1 MAPENPLFDGE
12 FLKKLEYLYIISK
25 RAFSGQFKAERRART
40 RGTGLEFADH
50 RAYSPGDDFR
60 HVDWKAYQRLNKLLL
75 RLFEEEQDLPIFV
88 FLDSSRSMFEGTP
101 PRFHY
106 AQKIAAAL
114 CYIGLA
120 HLDRVS
126 LFAYSDHLRKELAP
140 QRGKGQIF
148 KIFKFLS
155 DLRPEGK
162 TDTKEALTKF
172 CASRS
177 SHGVAVVISDFMDPQ
192 GFTAGLNVLRHSHHE
207 IYALHVTGQANIPQ
221 EIRGELKLVDSET
234 EVTLDLEIKQSL
246 ISAYQSELE
255 NLCNDIKSYCRKYR
269 IGYVHTDTTVPF
281 EEAILQVFRHG
292 GFLR

>member
-1 MAPENPLFDGE
+1 MAPESPLFDSE
-12 FLKKLEYLYIISK
+12 FLKKLEYLHVISK

-101 PRFHY
+101 PRFNY

-126 LFAYSDHLRKELAP
+126 LFSILITYKRNWHHREVKAKSLRYLNSYPSSDQREKRIRKEL
-140 QRGKGQIF
+140 
-148 KIFKFLS
+148 
-155 DLRPEGK
+155 
-162 TDTKEALTKF
+162 
-172 CASRS
+172 
-177 SHGVAVVISDFMDPQ
+177 
-192 GFTAGLNVLRHSHHE
+192 
-207 IYALHVTGQANIPQ
+207 
-221 EIRGELKLVDSET
+221 
-234 EVTLDLEIKQSL
+234 
-246 ISAYQSELE
+246 
-255 NLCNDIKSYCRKYR
+255 
-269 IGYVHTDTTVPF
+269 
-281 EEAILQVFRHG
+281 
-292 GFLR
+292 